1 MPKQRREYKLYNEEI
16 ERTFTQHQTQITQLD
31 DSITAQASEL
41 RTVDGKVEEDRARMV
56 IASDGILST
65 VSETV
70 GADTVIS
77 TINQTAGSLTINASK
92 LDITG
97 KVSFSDLSTSGS
109 TSINGANIQTGSITA
124 EKIDVSDLA
133 ALEATIAKFEIR
145 DTTNNGTT
153 SLGGHLYTNSLYAHT
168 DDGTSYEYELGLQ
181 KSNTYTNKAFY
192 VGRVPRGS
200 AWTSANQ
207 QDLFYIQ
214 NNGDL
219 YAQVATIK
227 KFRTTGTL
235 VNQVS
240 SYGLDDRV
248 LIYKFDHLVFFQ
260 ASYLTL
266 EDLASFNFDLNELL
280 GESCEPMQDIKFNCR
295 VYVPNWTTLQ
305 QDGGGNTQLGGA
317 AKIKSISTGQQWTL
331 DGKGVYD
338 QTTGTIYQD
347 RFTTYVCQKAAS
359 AYDGETVQWN
369 CYDSTSL
376 NITCTLLN
384 GSVVVDTDGIV
395 HPYLGRTELGA
406 STIAAANTFESNC
419 VNGAAIVDQ
428 TQTGYLKFPV
438 DTSISSYWTSPVWL
452 HENSNLV
459 GFTWQSAARNGYSEK
474 VVHPAPSAPP
484 DSIRYSNAAFVQ
496 ITVFWATAN

>member
-16 ERTFTQHQTQITQLD
+16 ERTFTQHQTEITQLD
-31 DSITAQASEL
+31 DSITAQALEL

-77 TINQTAGSLTINASK
+77 TINQTAGSLTIDAGK

-153 SLGGHLYTNSLYAHT
+153 SQGGHLYTNSLYAHT

-280 GESCEPMQDIKFNCR
+280 GESCEPMAEIKFNCK
-295 VYVPNWTTLQ
+295 VYVPNWTTLNQ
-305 QDGGGNTQLGGA
+305 SAGSNTEMHGS
-317 AKIKSISTGQQWTL
+317 AKIKSISTGQEWTFW
-331 DGKGVYD
+331 GGGHYD
-338 QTTGTIYQD
+338 QTTGTVYQD
-347 RFTTYVCQKAAS
+347 RFTTYVCQKAAV
-359 AYDGETVQWN
+359 AYEGETVQWN
-369 CYDSTSL
+369 CYGST
-376 NITCTLLN
+376 NMNTTCTLFN
-384 GSVVVDTDGIV
+384 GSVVVDTDGII
-395 HPYLGRTELGA
+395 HTFLGRTELGSTTAAQA
-406 STIAAANTFESNC
+406 STYASQC
-419 VNGAAIVDQ
+419 VNDAAIVDQ
-428 TQTGYLKFPV
+428 AHSGYLSFPV
-438 DTSISSYWTSPVWL
+438 SSSWTSPVWL
-452 HENSNLV
+452 HENSSLV
-459 GFTWQSAARNGYSEK
+459 GFTWQSAKDNYTRER
-474 VVHPAPSAPP
+474 VVNPTPSAPP

-496 ITVFWATAN
+496 ITGFWATAN